1 MTDGLTPTDQRPRL
15 EAMARVMLRP
25 IGSPLPLG
33 FLGLGAASIMLTA
46 LQEHWLAQTEGHAV
60 AIVILA
66 FTVPL
71 EFLAAVFGFLGRDG
85 SGGTGMALLGASWL
99 ATAVLLL
106 LTPAGQRNP
115 ALGFLLYF
123 VAAALAVPAV
133 AAAFGKVLA
142 SVVFFLAGAR
152 FALTG
157 VYEYHGGTG
166 WEHASGWLG
175 LALCVVAL
183 YASIAF
189 EVEDMNHGTV
199 LPVLRRASGSR
210 AMGGSL
216 LDEIENVQR
225 EAGVRE
231 QL

>member
-1 MTDGLTPTDQRPRL
+1 M

-25 IGSPLPLG
+25 IGSPMPLG
-33 FLGLGAASIMLTA
+33 FLGLGLASIMLTA
-46 LQEHWLAQTEGHAV
+46 LQENWLAQSQGHDVAV
-60 AIVILA
+60 VILA

-71 EFLAAVFGFLGRDG
+71 EFVAAVFGFLGRDG
-85 SGGTGMALLGASWL
+85 SGGTGMAVLGASWL
-99 ATAVLLL
+99 ATAMLLL
-106 LTPAGQRNP
+106 RTPAGERNP

-123 VAAALAVPAV
+123 VAAALIVPTV

-142 SVVFFLAGAR
+142 SIVFFLAGLR

-157 VYEYHGGTG
+157 VYEYHGGRG

-175 LALCVVAL
+175 LLLCVVAV
-183 YASIAF
+183 YASLAF
-189 EVEDMNHGTV
+189 EVEDMAHRTL
-199 LPVLRRASGSR
+199 LPVLRRASGAR
-210 AMGGSL
+210 ALSGNL

-225 EAGVRE
+225 EAGVRD